1 MQGGK
6 ALIIFFVD
14 PLFLT
19 HQSVLLGLLFDQL
32 IVPFEQILSE
42 VVVDVVGSRV
52 EEGAVLSVEDCL
64 ELGDDILYELFGCF
78 VVRWLDGLE
87 NCVEAFLVGH
97 FGIEFLGNLLLVYIC
112 LLLFV
117 CVGSNLERFDSNEEI
132 I

>member
-14 PLFLT
+14 PLFFT

-32 IVPFEQILSE
+32 IVPFEQILGE

-52 EEGAVLSVEDCL
+52 EEGAVLSVEDSL

-78 VVRWLDGLE
+78 VV
-87 NCVEAFLVGH
+87 
-97 FGIEFLGNLLLVYIC
+97 
-112 LLLFV
+112 
-117 CVGSNLERFDSNEEI
+117 
-132 I
+132 

>member
-6 ALIIFFVD
+6 TLIIFFVD
-14 PLFLT
+14 PLFFT
-19 HQSVLLGLLFDQL
+19 HQSILLGLLFDQL
-32 IVPFEQILSE
+32 IVAFKQIIGE

-52 EEGAVLSVEDCL
+52 EEGAVLSVEDSL

-78 VVRWLDGLE
+78 VVWWLDGLE

-97 FGIEFLGNLLLVYIC
+97 FGIEFLGDLLLVYIC

-117 CVGSNLERFDSNEEI
+117 CVGSNLERFDSNEEMI
-132 I
+132 

>member
-78 VVRWLDGLE
+78 VVR
-87 NCVEAFLVGH
+87 
-97 FGIEFLGNLLLVYIC
+97 
-112 LLLFV
+112 
-117 CVGSNLERFDSNEEI
+117 
-132 I
+132 